1 MKTSKLLSVAL
12 SVLIALA
19 VLTGSIAVPLLCR
32 SFYYAHIGPM
42 RLEEYGLSREEIKT
56 AYNQM
61 MDFCLG
67 RRENFAAGVLAFS
80 QSGADHFADVRGLFL
95 LDLRVLMAALT
106 AMQIILAR
114 FLSIQVSDTLRISF
128 ESIPVILAGMWL
140 GPIPGA
146 IVAVVAD
153 FLGTILSGYGTWFP
167 PLVLGPL
174 SVGILSGVSTKYIF
188 RSPLAETRDTWKVA
202 VIVVTVGILNSFVFG
217 LIGSTMYSILVAGNT
232 TAFPVLMWT
241 NLIQR
246 LATKPLTIAVNAV
259 AVTIVN
265 RAVYKPVV
273 RQILSRA

>member
-1 MKTSKLLSVAL
+1 MEFHTKQNQHEPSQKPARSKLFTTRNLV
-12 SVLIALA
+12 
-19 VLTGSIAVPLLCR
+19 
-32 SFYYAHIGPM
+32 M
-42 RLEEYGLSREEIKT
+42 
-56 AYNQM
+56 
-61 MDFCLG
+61 
-67 RRENFAAGVLAFS
+67 
-80 QSGADHFADVRGLFL
+80 
-95 LDLRVLMAALT
+95 MAALI

-174 SVGILSGVSTKYIF
+174 SVGILSGLSTKYLF

-202 VIVVTVGILNSFVFG
+202 AIVIVVGILNSFVFG
-217 LIGSTMYSILVAGNT
+217 LVGSTLYSILVAGNT
-232 TAFPVLMWT
+232 TAFPVLLWT
-241 NLIQR
+241 NLLQR

-265 RAVYKPVV
+265 RVVYKPVV
-273 RQILSRA
+273 SHILSKA

>member
-1 MKTSKLLSVAL
+1 MERNQTTKSPLKKT
-12 SVLIALA
+12 
-19 VLTGSIAVPLLCR
+19 
-32 SFYYAHIGPM
+32 
-42 RLEEYGLSREEIKT
+42 
-56 AYNQM
+56 
-61 MDFCLG
+61 
-67 RRENFAAGVLAFS
+67 FS
-80 QSGADHFADVRGLFL
+80 TRNLVM
-95 LDLRVLMAALT
+95 MAALI

-114 FLSIQVSDTLRISF
+114 FLSIQASDTLRISF

-146 IVAVVAD
+146 IVAVLAD

-202 VIVVTVGILNSFVFG
+202 LIVVVVGILNSFVFG
-217 LIGSTMYSILVAGNT
+217 LVGSTLYSCIMVKQDT
-232 TAFPVLMWT
+232 TIFWVLLGT
-241 NLIQR
+241 NFLQR

-273 RQILSRA
+273 SHILSRA